1 MVKLMHNLK
10 IYIYY
15 NISMNFAKEP
25 EKTPQIVY
33 DSYNSLIFSD
43 DTHVFQKMVK
53 RIELYQ
59 NVKQLSGDIIEI
71 GVFKGAGIAL
81 FLKLKAMYEPNSVMK
96 VIGFDFFDKD
106 NTLSNLSGINKEM
119 MDNVLNR
126 TNNNDI
132 LLDSVKNKLLFSNP
146 SNYLLIK
153 GEAVEKCND
162 FNHNNPGLRIK
173 ILYLD
178 LDLGEP
184 TYNILKIF
192 WNKVVKNG
200 IVVFDEYAHHHWDES
215 VGVDKFLKEIEGQYE
230 FIDTKIYTPSAYI
243 KKLVI

>member
-1 MVKLMHNLK
+1 MF
-10 IYIYY
+10 
-15 NISMNFAKEP
+15 NF
-25 EKTPQIVY
+25 Y
-33 DSYNSLIFSD
+33 
-43 DTHVFQKMVK
+43 
-53 RIELYQ
+53 
-59 NVKQLSGDIIEI
+59 
-71 GVFKGAGIAL
+71 
-81 FLKLKAMYEPNSVMK
+81 
-96 VIGFDFFDKD
+96 
-106 NTLSNLSGINKEM
+106 
-119 MDNVLNR
+119 
-126 TNNNDI
+126 
-132 LLDSVKNKLLFSNP
+132 LLFVKDCPIFNYCNIFTTYYTICRIK

-153 GEAVEKCND
+153 GEAVEKYNN